1 MVVLD
6 QVEKCKYECGMTIE
20 LKEMFYKTT
29 VKLVI
34 LYDNECWSIKK
45 QYFHQISVVI
55 QIDNRK
61 KKKVKYKVK
70 KLIIQR

>member
-1 MVVLD
+1 MLVVLD
-6 QVEKCKYECGMTIE
+6 EVEKCKYECGMTIE
-20 LKEMFYKTT
+20 LKEMLTT

-45 QYFHQISVVI
+45 QYSHQISVVI
-55 QIDNRK
+55 KIDNWK
-61 KKKVKYKVK
+61 KKKIKYKVK

>member
-34 LYDNECWSIKK
+34 LYVIECWSIKK
-45 QYFHQISVVI
+45 QYFNQISVVI

-61 KKKVKYKVK
+61 KK
-70 KLIIQR
+70 R